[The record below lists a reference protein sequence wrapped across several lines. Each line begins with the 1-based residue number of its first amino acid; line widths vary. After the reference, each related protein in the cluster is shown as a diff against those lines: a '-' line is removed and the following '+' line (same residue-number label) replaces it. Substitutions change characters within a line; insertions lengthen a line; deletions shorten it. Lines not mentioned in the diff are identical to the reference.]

1 MEVQNQP
8 TQPTTSVISSQ
19 TPPPVPQS
27 PAPKKKSILRV
38 ILLIILLLLILS
50 GGFSFYF
57 AKNKK
62 KQSSTYESPFPK
74 EKSTRDLEVTR
85 ESEVEERPSQTES
98 VDWCPEL
105 KEAAPMMDMNLG
117 DLNGM
122 LARVKVPIYPSSCFI
137 GGQTNDY
144 YRFEVPD
151 ASFQKVYDFYVNE
164 FNKLGEAKITDNPPH
179 SMFVELAGTRWHVQ
193 LPKEAGQEETSGR
206 YYYEL
211 FVPE

>member
-98 VDWCPEL
+98 VDWCPHVKEVAVKLGSDLPDVNEL
-105 KEAAPMMDMNLG
+105 LSY
-117 DLNGM
+117 
-122 LARVKVPIYPSSCFI
+122 VKVPIFPGSCLSSAKV
-137 GGQTNDY
+137 GDY
-144 YRFEVPD
+144 FGITTSS
-151 ASFQKVYDFYVNE
+151 ASYKEIYDFYVNE
-164 FNKLGEAKITDNPPH
+164 FNKLGGVKIIDDTPYTVFIQLSGTD
-179 SMFVELAGTRWHVQ
+179 WHVQ
-193 LPKEAGQEETSGR
+193 IPKSEEEKTYEH